1 MMGYVFMRFGTD
13 FRPENV
19 DRLREKVGECLQR
32 ASFEGSEAFLLLNLM
47 DELICNILEHGEAS
61 WVELEV
67 HPHDKI
73 LNIILR
79 DDGKDF
85 DAGASI
91 EAQKEG
97 GEGIVDPSGR
107 HMGLYMVGHIA
118 DSWTYRRVD
127 NTVNELGLVVDLE
140 KKPEGEKNAA
150 H

>member
-47 DELICNILEHGEAS
+47 DELICNILEHGEAT

-67 HPHDKI
+67 HPDKKI

-85 DAGASI
+85 DAGSSI
-91 EAQKEG
+91 AAQNSSGEAV
-97 GEGIVDPSGR
+97 VDPSGR

-118 DSWTYRRVD
+118 DSWNYKRVD
-127 NTVNELGLVVDLE
+127 GAVNELNLVVDLE
-140 KKPEGEKNAA
+140 KKREGAADAA